1 MEEKL
6 REYAKLLI
14 EVGLNVQKGQTV
26 VIRCPV
32 ECAFFARLCASAAY
46 DVGCRE
52 VVMRWS
58 DDYLSRERFL
68 RADDSVFDSLPLG
81 QKEFLNGYA
90 AEGAAYLSIS
100 ARDPEVLRG
109 VDLTVEKGDVVAI
122 LGPSGS
128 GKTTLLRCLNF
139 LETADAGQLVFDGES
154 FDLAHASRADIARLR
169 KKTAF
174 VFQNYN
180 LFRNKTALQNVSEG
194 LIVARK
200 LPKEQ
205 ADEIGM
211 KMLAKVGLAD
221 RADYYPRQLSG
232 GQQQRVAI
240 ARALAA
246 DPEII
251 YFDEPT
257 SALDPEL
264 TGEVLSVMRQ
274 LAEEGMTMLV
284 VTHEMGFARNVS
296 SKTVFMENGVVVEQ
310 APSQQFFASPK
321 EERTRA
327 FLRRIAHTE

>member
-1 MEEKL
+1 M
-6 REYAKLLI
+6 
-14 EVGLNVQKGQTV
+14 
-26 VIRCPV
+26 
-32 ECAFFARLCASAAY
+32 
-46 DVGCRE
+46 
-52 VVMRWS
+52 
-58 DDYLSRERFL
+58 
-68 RADDSVFDSLPLG
+68 
-81 QKEFLNGYA
+81 
-90 AEGAAYLSIS
+90 
-100 ARDPEVLRG
+100 LRG

-154 FDLAHASRADIARLR
+154 FDLAHASRIDIARLR

-180 LFRNKTALQNVSEG
+180 LFRNKTALQNVTEG

-205 ADEIGM
+205 ANEIGM

-246 DPEII
+246 TRKS
-251 YFDEPT
+251 FTLT
-257 SALDPEL
+257 SPPAPL
-264 TGEVLSVMRQ
+264 TRS
-274 LAEEGMTMLV
+274 
-284 VTHEMGFARNVS
+284 
-296 SKTVFMENGVVVEQ
+296 
-310 APSQQFFASPK
+310 
-321 EERTRA
+321 
-327 FLRRIAHTE
+327 